1 MRLVL
6 DTNTVVSALLWKGS
20 PHDLFAAV
28 RERRD
33 IALYSSPKLLAE
45 LAELADVL
53 GREKLAPAVAAS
65 NRSPEEQLRQYIS
78 LVRIV
83 TPASVQPVI
92 VADPDDDHVIAC
104 ALAAGADLIVSGDRH
119 LLNLRSYQGMPIVAV
134 TEALARVAKAGAGN

>member
-33 IALYSSPKLLAE
+33 IALYSSPKL

>member
-45 LAELADVL
+45 LADVL

-83 TPASVQPVI
+83 TPANVQPVI

>member
-45 LAELADVL
+45 LADVL

-83 TPASVQPVI
+83 TPANVQPVI

-119 LLNLRSYQGMPIVAV
+119 LLNLGSYQGMPIVAV

>member
-33 IALYSSPKLLAE
+33 IALYSSPKL

-104 ALAAGADLIVSGDRH
+104 ALAAGADLIVSGDCH